1 MKKILI
7 LSSVLMSSMAMY
19 SQEVSNN
26 ESPDVPEL
34 LSEQKVSSTFYG
46 AKASPKANNPCKG
59 ATIRVCGVVTSELVA
74 LNPNTTSVY
83 TEVKDASGTSLSTS
97 TYLIEKP
104 INEALEDIKI
114 NLLNEGGVIES
125 DTEE

>member
-1 MKKILI
+1 
-7 LSSVLMSSMAMY
+7 MSSMAMY

-26 ESPDVPEL
+26 VSPDVPEL
-34 LSEQKVSSTFYG
+34 LSEQKVTSTFYG
-46 AKASPKANNPCKG
+46 SEASPKGNNPCKG
-59 ATIRVCGVVTSELVA
+59 ATIRVCGVITSELVA

-114 NLLNEGGVIES
+114 DLLNEGGTFE
-125 DTEE
+125 DNTEE